1 MNKIPVFLHIPK
13 NAGTYVLG
21 VTMSLFRHY
30 GISKGWRNK
39 PNWNLNLRRILLQKE
54 GVQIATVFVYDPEE
68 VRKTNKNFKSH
79 HMDEYCNTVDI
90 DHFKDELKNKKI
102 VLFSIIVESEG
113 VKYIK
118 DKLYDTIC
126 DVYNCSAY
134 YYTILRNPFDRAVS
148 MYHYISGGKSTHE
161 PTHGMIKSDKLET
174 YLKSY
179 QLEDSWLIR
188 NLNNIDESQV
198 ITHKDFTDACF
209 ILNKFNIIVDISKT
223 DELLTDVFL
232 KCYEIDQSITQLNSN
247 EINKN
252 ATSQKNNILFEELD
266 EVTKNIFLVRTE
278 LDRNIYN
285 KYCMNYGQNRHN

>member
-54 GVQIATVFVYDPEE
+54 GGQIATVFVYDPEE

-126 DVYNCSAY
+126 DKCRCSMF

-188 NLNNIDESQV
+188 RLNDISDDQP
-198 ITHKDFTDACF
+198 ITENDFNQTCF
-209 ILNKFNIIVDISKT
+209 ILNQFKIKDISKT
-223 DELLTDVFL
+223 DELINEVFFECYGVDQNIITDRMSKINRNITSNKQEITFDALSEDTKPQFL
-232 KCYEIDQSITQLNSN
+232 KRTYWDQQIYERY
-247 EINKN
+247 
-252 ATSQKNNILFEELD
+252 
-266 EVTKNIFLVRTE
+266 V
-278 LDRNIYN
+278 
-285 KYCMNYGQNRHN
+285 

>member
-30 GISKGWRNK
+30 GIIKGWRNK

-188 NLNNIDESQV
+188 RLNDISDDQP
-198 ITHKDFTDACF
+198 ITENDFNQTCF
-209 ILNKFNIIVDISKT
+209 ILNQFKIKDISKT
-223 DELLTDVFL
+223 DELINDVFFE
-232 KCYEIDQSITQLNSN
+232 CYGVDQNIITDRMSK
-247 EINKN
+247 IN
-252 ATSQKNNILFEELD
+252 
-266 EVTKNIFLVRTE
+266 
-278 LDRNIYN
+278 RNITSN
-285 KYCMNYGQNRHN
+285 KQEITFDALSEDTKPQFLKRTYWDQQIYERYV

>member
-39 PNWNLNLRRILLQKE
+39 PDWNLNLRRILLQKE

-68 VRKTNKNFKSH
+68 ARKTNKDFNSH
-79 HMDEYCNTVDI
+79 PMDEYCNIVDI
-90 DHFKDELKNKKI
+90 EHFKNELEKRKI
-102 VLFSIIVESEG
+102 VLFSMIVESEG
-113 VKYIK
+113 VKYMK
-118 DKLYDTIC
+118 DELYDAIC
-126 DVYNCSAY
+126 DKCRCSMF

-188 NLNNIDESQV
+188 RLNDISDDQP
-198 ITHKDFTDACF
+198 ITENDFNQTCF
-209 ILNKFNIIVDISKT
+209 ILNQFKIKDISKT
-223 DELLTDVFL
+223 DELINEVFFECYGVDQNIITDRMSKINRNITSNKQEITFDALSEDTKPQFL
-232 KCYEIDQSITQLNSN
+232 KRTYWDQQIYERY
-247 EINKN
+247 
-252 ATSQKNNILFEELD
+252 
-266 EVTKNIFLVRTE
+266 V
-278 LDRNIYN
+278 
-285 KYCMNYGQNRHN
+285 